1 MLVDWFLIE
10 KLRYFRC
17 GELWGGWGG
26 GSVAWGVGGGVG
38 WMLGGFLGVWGDN
51 QIT

>member
-1 MLVDWFLIE
+1 MLVEWFLIE

-26 GSVAWGVGGGVG
+26 GSVAWGVGGVVG
-38 WMLGGFLGVWGDN
+38 WMLVGFGGLGG
-51 QIT
+51 